1 MSTHAQTDR
10 SSSPAASTE
19 AELPDAVD
27 WPTLNRA
34 QQTAVTASLD
44 PQLIVAGPGTG
55 KTRVLVCRAAYLL
68 ARYADAL
75 RPSQVAVITFTRKAA
90 RQLTARLT
98 ELIGPQ
104 AQHVRAGTIH
114 QFCSRILDAHT
125 GRLDDVPDDFVVASE
140 AVTDAHWQRWYDD
153 HEGRC
158 ASNDF
163 HSFGQVKTRV
173 SRAKMGIEPLPSWLQ
188 GPKRDYEQMLRARG
202 AIDFDDLLVKAR
214 DLLEHHPEVRRAVRA
229 DTRALLIDEFQDTD
243 PVQYRVMCRVGKTG
257 HPDGGRGAHLF
268 CVADDDQS
276 IYRFR
281 GAEPKNLQK
290 YIERYGCDRGAGTFH
305 VLQKNYR
312 SNRSIYTVAETVL
325 AGRERLKQRGEIET
339 VDPGKTPVEI
349 VPCVTEDAERDHV
362 FATVQQWLD
371 DGTARRDIGVLA
383 PWNSAVQALEDR
395 FLRAGIA
402 CEASSGDPILQEPAV
417 QQLVAMMHVVQRV
430 FDRGSF
436 DGPLDDLL
444 QHVLPDDVFSQVR
457 AFWERQAKATDA
469 TLWGTFQRLARDAD
483 AAATAG
489 LGAYGPH
496 LGRIYAAIG
505 NVLQHARTENATV
518 GSLAEET
525 LRQLGGSTQL
535 LHDADVTDPRT
546 GRGVTAASNRLRA
559 WRAAH
564 VERGARLLLHD
575 RRERRLQ
582 IWRQLLLRGLDLT
595 DGDPDLS
602 RYTAPALFLASDRES
617 PDPLAAD
624 DLVVTANLEAFARW
638 AHQYGAVHDAHPPH
652 VLCLGVPDAPT
663 DTLRRAG
670 IDPERVHPVVPDAS
684 GRSTVRLFKLLQSTV
699 APRTPEPLFR
709 EYVMVDLETT
719 SADPDHCRVAEIGAV
734 RICDGQEVD
743 ALSTLV
749 ALPDDLTDDEVR
761 TLRDVC
767 DLDPATDFDDA
778 VPLSE
783 AWDRF
788 CEMVAGRPIVAH
800 NGRQF
805 DFRILDRLADRFAPD
820 GRSPWA
826 TTYDTLPT
834 AIELCPE
841 LQRHT
846 AEHLRAH
853 LLDDD
858 TDTVHRALDD
868 CRAQVRLFD
877 ALHERR
883 AVRQRTGALEPL
895 LPLVVAGLYDEAY
908 QTPDE
913 AAFVLAADDRALLD
927 VGYRWALRDASSVR
941 GVIGRLL
948 PRALP
953 ELVRGTPALYAAI
966 DEEKLLRERS
976 RHPGL
981 SGRIDALF
989 APYRDTSVRD
999 GLAETLRH
1007 LALWRTD
1014 DPEHGN
1020 DVVTL
1025 STYHS
1030 AKGLEFERV
1039 LCTGVHDSAFPSFR
1053 DETDEDQ
1060 RESRRLLY
1068 VGMTR
1073 AEQHLVLTYPQES
1086 DKGWNRAC
1094 SPFLQN
1100 VPDALVT
1107 QRRPQG

>member
-1 MSTHAQTDR
+1 MSNPVSADPAT
-10 SSSPAASTE
+10 SSPST
-19 AELPDAVD
+19 LPSEVDGPDLNDAQ
-27 WPTLNRA
+27 RS
-34 QQTAVTASLD
+34 AVTASLD
-44 PQLIVAGPGTG
+44 PQLVVAGPGTG

-68 ARYADAL
+68 ARFADTL

-90 RQLTARLT
+90 RQLTARLA

-125 GRLDDVPDDFVVASE
+125 DRLDDVPDDFVVASD
-140 AVTDAHWQRWYDD
+140 AVTDAFWQRWFDD
-153 HEGRC
+153 HKGRC
-158 ASNDF
+158 KENDL
-163 HSFGQVKTRV
+163 HSFRQVKTRV
-173 SRAKMGIEPLPSWLQ
+173 SQAKMSLESLPGLLQEPL
-188 GPKRDYEQMLRARG
+188 RDYEQMLRSRG

-214 DLLEHHPEVRRAVRA
+214 DLLEAHPEVRRAVRA
-229 DTRALLIDEFQDTD
+229 DTRALLVDEFQDTD
-243 PVQYRVMCRVGKTG
+243 PVQYRVLRRVGKTG
-257 HPDGGRGAHLF
+257 HPRDGSHLF

-290 YIERYGCDRGAGTFH
+290 YIDRYACDRDGGTFH

-312 SNRSIYTVAETVL
+312 SNRAIYTVAETVL
-325 AGRERLKQRGEIET
+325 AGRERLKRRGEIET
-339 VDPGKTPVEI
+339 VDPGEDPVEI
-349 VPCVTEDAERDHV
+349 VPCSTEDAERDHV
-362 FATVQQWLD
+362 FATVEHWLE
-371 DGTARRDIGVLA
+371 DGTPRRAIGVLA

-402 CEASSGDPILQEPAV
+402 CEASSGDPILQEAAV
-417 QQLVAMMHVVQRV
+417 QQLVAMLHMVQRV
-430 FDRGSF
+430 FDRGAF
-436 DGPLDDLL
+436 DGPLEDLL
-444 QHVLPDDVFSQVR
+444 QHVLPEDVFSQVR
-457 AFWERQAKATDA
+457 AFWEQQNAATGA
-469 TLWGTFQRLARDAD
+469 TLWGTFQRLARDPE
-483 AAATAG
+483 AAASAG
-489 LGAYGPH
+489 LGAYSQH
-496 LGRIYAAIG
+496 LSRIYAAIG
-505 NVLQHARTENATV
+505 NVLQHARTDEATV

-525 LRQLGGSTQL
+525 LRQLGGSTQM
-535 LHDADVTDPRT
+535 LHDATVSDPRE
-546 GRGVTAASNRLRA
+546 GRGVAAASDRLRA
-559 WRAAH
+559 WRTSH
-564 VERGARLLLHD
+564 VEHGARLLLHD

-582 IWRQLLLRGLDLT
+582 IWRQLVLRGLDLA
-595 DGDPDLS
+595 DDPDLS
-602 RYTAPALFLASDRES
+602 RYTAPALFLASDRET
-617 PDPLAAD
+617 PDPLGAD
-624 DLVVTANLEAFARW
+624 DLVVTADLEAFARW
-638 AHQYGAVHDAHPPH
+638 ANQYDALDEDDPPH
-652 VLCLGVPDAPT
+652 VLCLGPPNVADE
-663 DTLRRAG
+663 TLRLAG
-670 IDPERVHPVVPDAS
+670 IDPSRVHPVVPDAS
-684 GRSTVRLFKLLQSTV
+684 RRPTVHLFKLLQSTV
-699 APRTPEPLFR
+699 APSAPEPLFR

-719 SADPDHCRVAEIGAV
+719 SADPDRCRVAEIGAV
-734 RICDGQEVD
+734 RIRDGEEVE
-743 ALSTLV
+743 AFSTLV
-749 ALPDDLTDDEVR
+749 ELPDDVTDDEVR
-761 TLRDVC
+761 ILRDVC

-778 VPLSE
+778 VPLAD

-788 CEMVAGRPIVAH
+788 CEIAASCPIVAH

-820 GRSPWA
+820 EGPPWA

-834 AIELCPE
+834 AIELCPS

-853 LLDDD
+853 LLDDES
-858 TDTVHRALDD
+858 DTVHRALDD
-868 CRAQVRLFD
+868 CRAQVRIFD
-877 ALHERR
+877 ALQERR

-908 QTPDE
+908 ATPDE
-913 AAFVLAADDRALLD
+913 AAFPLADDDRTFLD

-953 ELVRGTPALYAAI
+953 ELVRGTPALYDAI
-966 DEEKLLRERS
+966 DEDKLLRDRS

-989 APYRDTSVRD
+989 APYRDTPVRD

-1014 DPEHGN
+1014 DPEQSN

-1039 LCTGVHDSAFPSFR
+1039 ICTGVHDSAFPSFR
-1053 DETDEDQ
+1053 DDTDEDR

-1073 AEQHLVLTYPQES
+1073 AEQHLVLTYPEES
-1086 DKGWNRAC
+1086 DKGWDRHR
-1094 SPFLQN
+1094 SPFLRN
-1100 VPDALVT
+1100 VPNALVT
-1107 QRRPQG
+1107 ERRPRR